1 MSPESRIHVASHTMI
16 CISRTEKKDMLVQFV
31 TTFDENDDDS
41 EDDLTWLR
49 ENKWGKNKNRP
60 L

>member
-1 MSPESRIHVASHTMI
+1 MI